1 VIAHRNSCV
10 AVLEPSRMVRVM
22 RDAKLQ
28 ELLAEG
34 RFNRD
39 QLQNVQPAVDFFK
52 SINKS
57 INQ

>member
-1 VIAHRNSCV
+1 
-10 AVLEPSRMVRVM
+10 MVRVL

-39 QLQNVQPAVDFFK
+39 QLQNVQPAVLFCFFY
-52 SINKS
+52 IS